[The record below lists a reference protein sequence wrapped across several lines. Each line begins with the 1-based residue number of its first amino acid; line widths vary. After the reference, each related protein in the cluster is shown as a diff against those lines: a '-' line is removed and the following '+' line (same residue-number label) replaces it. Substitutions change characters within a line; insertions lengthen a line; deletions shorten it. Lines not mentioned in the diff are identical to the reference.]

1 MPLNHMDR
9 QNARGPVNIS
19 AAVGAVNE
27 DPPEAVTADNEAA
40 ERERDAR
47 NVEAPVESS
56 AEQGVTE
63 THIDQPSS
71 GVNSPDALG
80 SGPPD

>member
-1 MPLNHMDR
+1 MDR
-9 QNARGPVNIS
+9 QNARGPVNVS

-27 DPPEAVTADNEAA
+27 DPPESLAVDSETA
-40 ERERDAR
+40 ERERAAR
-47 NVEAPVESS
+47 DVEASAESS

-63 THIDQPSS
+63 SHMDQPRT
-71 GVNSPDALG
+71 GTISPDSLG